1 MAPKSTYITGYRAN
15 LGTDHKTI
23 KRNERERNRVQNL
36 NSSFEVLR
44 QNIPGAAPMKKISK
58 IQILHQAVNYIQ
70 YLHQLIET
78 TRQNVKT
85 EVVSPGGQQYD
96 CYPGYYQGYQSPT
109 TPLSPPLSYESDTSG
124 VFSDY
129 SMQSP
134 HTQDWS
140 AHHQYHYH
148 HTGQEVTST
157 TSPTDQLS
165 EDEED
170 ERQSDTGDHR
180 WPSHIL
186 SQPLT

>member
-1 MAPKSTYITGYRAN
+1 MAPKSRYMTGFRVN
-15 LGTDHKTI
+15 QGPDHKTI

-70 YLHQLIET
+70 YLHQLIEAT
-78 TRQNVKT
+78 GQNVKT
-85 EVVSPGGQQYD
+85 EVASPASQQYD
-96 CYPGYYQGYQSPT
+96 CYSGYYQGYNTPT

-129 SMQSP
+129 SLQSP
-134 HTQDWS
+134 NTQDWS
-140 AHHQYHYH
+140 AQHQYHYQ
-148 HTGQEVTST
+148 HTYQEVSST
-157 TSPTDQLS
+157 TSPNDQLS

-170 ERQSDTGDHR
+170 DVIEAIADWQRH
-180 WPSHIL
+180 L
-186 SQPLT
+186 